1 MSNENFKEK
10 IKEEIHYRTELIK
23 VLAFFLLTTIG
34 GEISLFLKGFSTK
47 SLVLFFLGIP
57 TIILL
62 GFALW
67 LEHQKVVKLLKA
79 LEEEDV

>member
-1 MSNENFKEK
+1 MLNENFKEK
-10 IKEEIHYRTELIK
+10 TKEEIHYRTELIK

-47 SLVLFFLGIP
+47 SLVVFLLGIP
-57 TIILL
+57 AIILL

-67 LEHQKVVKLLKA
+67 LEHQKVIKLLKA
-79 LEEEDV
+79 LEEQDA